1 MKTKHFIFTLA
12 ALVLCATILPATAA
26 SRFSS
31 DKPEVTYLFRH
42 TPDRPYDIKRLSWYG
57 GIMERIVAV
66 SKSGE
71 PVTVHFEIVKIA
83 NALVVNPARGSTINK
98 VCLPHQETV
107 IADMM
112 SRNAKSAISFQ
123 FTHDARFE
131 NTAATRENIIK
142 SQPASP
148 QRFAANMGGVL

>member
-1 MKTKHFIFTLA
+1 MKTNLITFTVA
-12 ALVLCATILPATAA
+12 ALVLCATILPATAG

-31 DKPEVTYLFRH
+31 DKPEVTCLFRH

-66 SKSGE
+66 SKSAE

-83 NALVVNPARGSTINK
+83 NALVVNPAGQRTVNK
-98 VCLPHQETV
+98 LCPPRQTTV
-107 IADMM
+107 LADMM

-123 FTHDARFE
+123 FTHDSRFE
-131 NTAATRENIIK
+131 NTAATRDNIIK
-142 SQPASP
+142 SLPASP